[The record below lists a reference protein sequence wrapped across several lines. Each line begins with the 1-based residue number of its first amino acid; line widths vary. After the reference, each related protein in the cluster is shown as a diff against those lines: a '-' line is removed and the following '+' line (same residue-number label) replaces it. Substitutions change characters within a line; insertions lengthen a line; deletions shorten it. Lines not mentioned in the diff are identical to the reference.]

1 MDGTDAVQ
9 LFKDRLGI
17 DIDHPTLRD
26 AVAVDLVKLD
36 DPSVSNDYIS
46 MTPEHLHWSI
56 SEHERWLLN
65 RNFRINLVRLE
76 NEWSEVEYD
85 DGIVERK
92 RTVEREYQG
101 PRMSRTLLRHFDSI
115 FNAVFDRDGG
125 LNSSFSIDS
134 IYVPFTNA
142 NDFINEI
149 SLIPNT
155 HPSLGSASFRSYYDT
170 KWNEYKDR
178 LAEFGIS
185 AISTF
190 ALVDPDRDKTHT
202 GEWLVKV

>member
-36 DPSVSNDYIS
+36 DGSVSNDYIS
-46 MTPEHLHWSI
+46 TTSEHIHWSYP
-56 SEHERWLLN
+56 EHERWLLN
-65 RNFRINLVRLE
+65 RNFRIHLVNLE
-76 NEWSEVEYD
+76 NEWSEVQYD
-85 DGIVERK
+85 DGVVETK

-101 PRMSRTLLRHFDSI
+101 PRMSRTLLQYFQDL
-115 FNAVFDRDGG
+115 FNHYFSDG
-125 LNSSFSIDS
+125 SEEV
-134 IYVPFTNA
+134 YVPFTNA

-149 SLIPNT
+149 ALIPNT
-155 HPSLGSASFRSYYDT
+155 HPDFRSISSRAYYDT
-170 KWNEYKDR
+170 MYNLYKSR
-178 LAEFGIS
+178 LGDYGVS
-185 AISTF
+185 AVATF
-190 ALVDPDRDKTHT
+190 ALVDPDKDKTHT